1 MMKAISVLSIGALAA
16 IIAGCLNTEHR
27 ASATGERYPWKKN
40 IVTTVFWIGE
50 RPSRNNP
57 VPNRAS
63 SWDKH
68 WSRSYGGV
76 DDPNPPHRSNY
87 IPVKFPPRQKP
98 CYFDLPYNDKT
109 ANSPP
114 PEAPPGLPW
123 VNEADQ

>member
-57 VPNRAS
+57 VPNRRS
-63 SWDKH
+63 SWDKD
-68 WSRSYGGV
+68 WTRNYGGF
-76 DDPNPPHRSNY
+76 DDSKSSA
-87 IPVKFPPRQKP
+87 PVQLLSGKVQVLSVHNLLCPSIQRQVIQ
-98 CYFDLPYNDKT
+98 LSQ
-109 ANSPP
+109 AGS
-114 PEAPPGLPW
+114 AP
-123 VNEADQ
+123 